1 MEKPTL
7 LLITPPLTQLNT
19 PYPATAYLKGYLEK
33 VGYTVFQ
40 ADLGIEL
47 VLKIFS
53 KNGLSLIFEEINNEF
68 DVFDLEIHHRKMIHL
83 QNDYLHT
90 IERTILFLQNQDP
103 TLAHSICS
111 LEFLP
116 QGKRFESQLEKAE
129 YAFGGLDIQDK
140 ARFIATLYLEDLGD
154 LIRETIAPEFEFS
167 RYAEKLGLSATS
179 FDPLHE
185 HLQQENGLLDHFL
198 LELLDDH
205 IEQSKPELIGFS
217 VPFPGN
223 LYGAFKCAQYVKAN
237 YPNIYI
243 TMGGGYPNTELRE
256 LKDPRVFEY
265 VDFITLDD
273 GEGPI
278 VKLLEFVEGKR
289 NHKGLQRTFCL
300 LNDEVTFLDS
310 SIDNFIPHSEIGT
323 PNYKGLPIKKYLSVI
338 DVLNPMH
345 RLWSDGRWNKLTIA
359 HGCYWKKCSFCDIS
373 LDYIGR
379 YDVAPATLLVD
390 RIEEI
395 IEQTGETGFHFVD
408 EAAPPLA
415 MRDLAIE
422 LIKRNVKI
430 SWWANIR
437 FEKTF
442 TAELSILLAKSGCIA
457 VSGGLEVASDRL
469 LTLMEKGVTI
479 DQVARVTHGFT
490 QAGIMVHAYLMYGFP
505 TQTAQETIDSL
516 EIVRQLFE
524 ENIIQSAYWHQLSMT
539 EHSPIGKNPEK
550 YGVKKVGPEK
560 GLFANNDLIHEDPTG
575 CKHHLFSEGLKTSLY
590 NYMHGMGLE
599 YNPQE
604 WFEFRTPPISI
615 SQTVIKQA
623 IHLQKGNDLELKNHK
638 IIWTGALP
646 EFYIYET
653 SKKGKKSQ
661 KACFTFFTKQETIE
675 IITEVEFG
683 EMLFDIFPRFLISTN
698 ETITIEQFKEIIEN
712 QQDSNLKKVIKSD
725 FWRTLRKKGLL
736 LIR

>member
-1 MEKPTL
+1 MKKPTL
-7 LLITPPLTQLNT
+7 LLVTPPLTQLNT
-19 PYPATAYLKGYLEK
+19 PYPATAYLKGYLEQE
-33 VGYTVFQ
+33 GYTVYQ

-47 VLKIFS
+47 VLQMFN
-53 KNGLSLIFEEINNEF
+53 KNGLSLIFEEIEEAI
-68 DVFDLEIHHRKMIHL
+68 DVYDLEIHFHKMMHL
-83 QNDYLHT
+83 KHDYINT
-90 IERTILFLQNQDP
+90 IEPVISFLQNQDP

-111 LEFLP
+111 LQFLP
-116 QGKRFESQLEKAE
+116 QGKRFDSQVEKLDW
-129 YAFGGLDIQDK
+129 AFGNLDIQDK
-140 ARFIATLYLEDLGD
+140 ARFIATLYLEDLAD

-179 FDPLHE
+179 FTPLYE
-185 HLQQENGLLDHFL
+185 HLHQEEGLLDAMLVQL
-198 LELLDDH
+198 LEEH
-205 IEQSKPELIGFS
+205 IQEAQPDIIGFS

-223 LYGAFKCAQYVKAN
+223 LYGAFKCAQYIKELH
-237 YPNIYI
+237 PHIY
-243 TMGGGYPNTELRE
+243 TCMGGGYPNTELRE
-256 LKDPRVFEY
+256 LKEPRVFEFF
-265 VDFITLDD
+265 DFVTLDD

-278 VKLLEFVEGKR
+278 VKLLEFIAGKR
-289 NHKGLQRTFCL
+289 SKNALQRTFCIENNQVTYI
-300 LNDEVTFLDS
+300 NDA
-310 SIDNFIPHSEIGT
+310 IDQFIPHTKVGT
-323 PNYKGLPIKKYLSVI
+323 PNYVGLPIKEYLSVI

-345 RLWSDGRWNKLTIA
+345 RLWSDGRWNKLTVA

-415 MRDLAIE
+415 LRDLALE
-422 LIKRNVKI
+422 LIKRNVTI

-442 TAELSILLAKSGCIA
+442 THDLCILLAKSGCIA

-469 LTLMEKGVTI
+469 LKLMEKGVTI

-505 TQTAQETIDSL
+505 TQTTQETIDSL

-524 ENIIQSAYWHQLSMT
+524 ENVIQSGYWHQFSMT
-539 EHSPIGKNPEK
+539 EHSPVGKNPEK
-550 YGVKKVGPEK
+550 YQVKKIGPEK
-560 GLFANNDLIHEDPTG
+560 GYFANNDLIHEDPLG
-575 CKHHLFSEGLKTSLY
+575 CDHQQFTDGLKTSIY

-604 WFEFRTPPISI
+604 WFDFMTPSVSI
-615 SQTVIKQA
+615 SPTVINNA
-623 IHLQKGNDLELKNHK
+623 IHNYKVNDWELTKHQ
-638 IIWTGALP
+638 IIWTGTIP
-646 EFYIYET
+646 EFQIYKT
-653 SKKGKKSQ
+653 KKKKQRAS
-661 KACFTFFTKQETIE
+661 FTFFTKQENFELTLDLHLGETIFE
-675 IITEVEFG
+675 
-683 EMLFDIFPRFLISTN
+683 LFPKFLINSS
-698 ETITIEQFKEIIEN
+698 EKITIEQFQEILDSIEEVDTK
-712 QQDSNLKKVIKSD
+712 QVIKSE